1 MGIQERKERE
11 REQRKSVIIDCA
23 MQIFLSK
30 GIANAKMEEI
40 ADCAELSR
48 ATLYTYFKNKEE
60 VVLYVMNCVMGNFIL
75 YLEDRIAKADTAPDK
90 VRMIG
95 NAYLDFYLECHGQYL
110 LLNSQESTADMEF
123 SNLEYYSELL
133 VQSNKLWSTICAPIN
148 EAIQTG
154 YFKKGTKAIEIAI
167 TLWTAG
173 NGLMR
178 IMDHVFTTHTD
189 DEMENCMQ
197 KDDYLRQMNGLDYY
211 KMLKNLWN
219 AIIASYQTKI

>member
-11 REQRKSVIIDCA
+11 REQRKSAIIECA

-40 ADCAELSR
+40 AECAELSR

-75 YLEDRIAKADTAPDK
+75 YLVDRLSKAETAPDK
-90 VRMIG
+90 IRMIG
-95 NAYLDFYLECHGQYL
+95 NAYLDFYLDCHDQYL

-133 VQSNKLWSTICAPIN
+133 VQSNKLWAIICTPIN
-148 EAIQTG
+148 EAIQNG
-154 YFKKGTKAIEIAI
+154 YFKPGTKAIEIAI
-167 TLWTAG
+167 TLWSAG

-178 IMDHVFTTHTD
+178 IMDHVVTTHTG
-189 DEMENCMQ
+189 DEMEKCMK
-197 KDDYLRQMNGLDYY
+197 KDDYLRQLNGLNYY
-211 KMLKNLWN
+211 KMLKNLWD
-219 AIIASYQTKI
+219 AIITSYQK